1 MKMKLKNKLNLFSL
15 LFFCGLMLVFTS
27 CEDEIDLE
35 LDDTE
40 PILVVEGEFS
50 DRDTVQFVKL
60 SYTTNY
66 FNQTTPDFT
75 AEQSA
80 TVVLREN
87 GIAID
92 TFQYNSST
100 ERFELNTAGTAGN
113 DYSIYIKSGV
123 NGKEYISSAEPMF
136 QVPPIDSIFYEFND
150 DLPFDNSGYEV
161 KLRTLE
167 PQPIGDYYQWKVY
180 INDFYLG
187 SPGDLAYAS
196 DESVITDTLIF
207 TAYFMPEE
215 DLEDF
220 LEIYPE
226 VNVRIEQIEIT
237 KGFYDFISLIDSQTS
252 AGGLFDAPPAQVKGN
267 IFEMQ
272 SDERAIGYF
281 KVHSVTDATL
291 KIEA

>member
-1 MKMKLKNKLNLFSL
+1 MKNLIHQFNALPYFILIAFS
-15 LFFCGLMLVFTS
+15 FTLIA

-35 LDDTE
+35 LEDSE
-40 PILVVEGEFS
+40 PVLVVEGEFS
-50 DRDTVQFVKL
+50 DRDTTQFVKL

-66 FNQTTPDFT
+66 FNQETPDFT
-75 AEQSA
+75 LEQAA

-87 GIAID
+87 GTPID
-92 TFQYNSST
+92 TFEFNTAT
-100 ERFELNTAGTAGN
+100 ERFELKGKGTPGN
-113 DYSIYIKSGV
+113 DYSVYIKSAV
-123 NGKEYISSAEPMF
+123 NGKEYISASETMF
-136 QVPPIDSIFYEFND
+136 QVPAIDSIFYEFND

-167 PQPIGDYYQWKVY
+167 PEPTGDYYQWKVY
-180 INDFYLG
+180 INGFYLAT
-187 SPGDLAYAS
+187 SGDLSYAS
-196 DESVITDTLIF
+196 DELVREDTLIF

-226 VNVRIEQIEIT
+226 VIVRIEQIEIT
-237 KGFYDFISLIDSQTS
+237 KNFYNFISLVDEQTS
-252 AGGLFDAPPAQVKGN
+252 AGGLFDSPPAQVQGN
-267 IFEMQ
+267 VFEVNSTNQ
-272 SDERAIGYF
+272 AIGYF